1 MLMAKVLIVDANQ
14 DSRAALGQALLDAG
28 YEVTSAADGTAALG
42 MLEWEQPDL
51 IVSAA
56 KFDDMDGF
64 QLLTQ
69 VRQDAAVSDAVF
81 VLLAGHNRPI
91 ALAAAEA
98 GADMT
103 ITGEFTLSSVVSRI
117 GDLLAQ
123 RGSEEPRPTM
133 GGFTG
138 GGPRSSE
145 PLWAALDTAEPMGSM
160 APGTPGFAG
169 SLAAMD
175 LTELVQALSI
185 GGKSGSLVVSLAADE
200 AVVVLESGR
209 VVHAGYRGL
218 EGEPAFAALVAASQ
232 RETEARFRF
241 NRAER
246 HELGQFPRT
255 MSRSAE
261 QLLLSIAV
269 GIDERT
275 GEPSTLHTEGGPPSH
290 RLGG

>member
-1 MLMAKVLIVDANQ
+1 MAKVLIVDANQ
-14 DSRAALGQALLDAG
+14 EGRTALGQALLEAG
-28 YEVTSAADGTAALG
+28 HEVVSAADGAAALG
-42 MLEWEQPDL
+42 LLEWEQPDL

-69 VRQDAAVSDAVF
+69 VRQDPVAVHAVF

-103 ITGEFTLSSVVSRI
+103 ITGEFTLSSVASRI

-123 RGSEEPRPTM
+123 RGSEEPGSLR
-133 GGFTG
+133 GGFG
-138 GGPRSSE
+138 AGVPRSTE
-145 PLWAALDTAEPMGSM
+145 PLWAALDSAEPVGSL
-160 APGTPGFAG
+160 APGTPGFSG
-169 SLAAMD
+169 SLSAMD
-175 LTELVQALSI
+175 LTELVQALAI
-185 GGKSGSLVVSLAADE
+185 GGKSGSLVVSLAAGE
-200 AVVVLESGR
+200 AVVVLEAGR

-218 EGEPAFAALVAASQ
+218 TGEGAFAALVSAGQ
-232 RETEARFRF
+232 RESEARFRF

-275 GEPSTLHTEGGPPSH
+275 GEPSPLSSEGGPHSH

>member
-1 MLMAKVLIVDANQ
+1 MMAKVLIVDANPE
-14 DSRAALGQALLDAG
+14 SRAALGQALLEAG
-28 YEVTSAADGTAALG
+28 YEVVSAADGTTALG
-42 MLEWEQPDL
+42 MLEWEQPEL

-69 VRQDAAVSDAVF
+69 VREDAGAADAVF

-103 ITGEFTLSSVVSRI
+103 ITGQFTLSSVVSRI

-123 RGSEEPRPTM
+123 RGGDEPRSRL
-133 GGFTG
+133 GGVG
-138 GGPRSSE
+138 AGQPRSTE
-145 PLWAALDTAEPMGSM
+145 PLWAALDTAEPVGSV
-160 APGTPGFAG
+160 AAGGPGFSG
-169 SLAAMD
+169 SLSAMD

-185 GGKSGSLVVSLAADE
+185 GGKSGSLVVSLAAGE
-200 AVVVLESGR
+200 AVVVLEAGR

-218 EGEPAFAALVAASQ
+218 TGESAFAALVSAAQ
-232 RETEARFRF
+232 RESEARFRF
-241 NRAER
+241 SRAER

-275 GEPSTLHTEGGPPSH
+275 GEPSPLSSEEGPHSH

>member
-1 MLMAKVLIVDANQ
+1 MMAKVLIVDANP
-14 DSRAALGQALLDAG
+14 DTRAALNQALLEAN
-28 YEVTSAADGTAALG
+28 YEVVSAGDGAAALG
-42 MLEWEQPDL
+42 MLEWEQPEL
-51 IVSAA
+51 ILSAA
-56 KFDDMDGF
+56 KFGDMDGF
-64 QLLTQ
+64 QLLTR
-69 VRQDAAVSDAVF
+69 VREDPAAADAVF

-123 RGSEEPRPTM
+123 RGSAEPRATLAAL
-133 GGFTG
+133 GAE
-138 GGPRSSE
+138 PRSTE
-145 PLWAALDTAEPMGSM
+145 PLWAALDSAGPSGSM
-160 APGTPGFAG
+160 SPGTPGFTG
-169 SLAAMD
+169 SLSAMD
-175 LTELVQALSI
+175 LTELVQALSL
-185 GGKSGSLVVSLAADE
+185 GGKTGHLAVALSAGE
-200 AVVVLESGR
+200 AVVVLEAGR

-218 EGEPAFAALVAASQ
+218 TGEGAFAALVSAAQ
-232 RETEARFRF
+232 RESDARFRF

-246 HELGQFPRT
+246 GDLDQFPRT
-255 MSRSAE
+255 MSRTAE

-275 GEPSTLHTEGGPPSH
+275 GEPSPLSSEGGPHSH

>member
-28 YEVTSAADGTAALG
+28 YEVASAADGTAALG

-51 IVSAA
+51 VVSAA

-64 QLLTQ
+64 QLLSR
-69 VRQDAAVSDAVF
+69 VREDTAVSDAVF

-123 RGSEEPRPTM
+123 RESEEPRPLL
-133 GGFTG
+133 GGFG
-138 GGPRSSE
+138 AGEPRSTE
-145 PLWAALDTAEPMGSM
+145 PLWAAVGPAEPVGSRV
-160 APGTPGFAG
+160 PGTPGFSG
-169 SLAAMD
+169 SLSVMD
-175 LTELVQALSI
+175 LTELVQALAI
-185 GGKSGSLVVSLAADE
+185 GGKSGSLVVSLAAGE
-200 AVVVLESGR
+200 AIVVLEAGR

-218 EGEPAFAALVAASQ
+218 TGEGAFAALVSAGQ
-232 RETEARFRF
+232 RESEARFRF

-246 HELGQFPRT
+246 HELDQFPRT

-275 GEPSTLHTEGGPPSH
+275 GEPSPLGSEGGPHSH